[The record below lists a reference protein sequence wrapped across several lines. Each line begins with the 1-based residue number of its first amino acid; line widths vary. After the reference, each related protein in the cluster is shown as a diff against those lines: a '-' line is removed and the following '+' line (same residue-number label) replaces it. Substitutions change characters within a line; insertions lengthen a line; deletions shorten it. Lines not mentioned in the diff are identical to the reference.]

1 MKENATICELYC
13 KMALGAIVSE
23 LRDELG
29 KQSRVL
35 VANAAKKR
43 LGEKMFTYLKVEE
56 KSSGGKNDIMSM
68 CNSIHAMGG
77 PHITCDQEGDEIT
90 IHIHECH
97 LIEAARMEP
106 YICEITQGWIESMVN
121 MVYDECYIIE
131 RESTILEGN
140 PTCTF
145 KCRKNYQAAQNSIS
159 AIKRIEDLQTKISE
173 KIVMILEF
181 ENIQEFNDFSLYLNK
196 NLNAEIKN
204 VNMLDGKYIVEVT
217 VYREGL
223 TRIR

>member
-1 MKENATICELYC
+1 MAENGTICELYC
-13 KMALGAIVSE
+13 KLALGCIITE

-43 LGEKMFTYLKVEE
+43 LGEKMFAHLKVNDGA
-56 KSSGGKNDIMSM
+56 SCGPDDIMSI
-68 CNSIHAMGG
+68 CGSIHEMGG
-77 PHITCDQEGDEIT
+77 PRITCDHDGDEMT

-97 LIEAARMEP
+97 LIEAAQMEP
-106 YICEITQGWIESMVN
+106 YVCEITQGWIESMVN
-121 MVYDECYIIE
+121 MVNDDCYIVE
-131 RESTILEGN
+131 RERTILEGHE
-140 PTCTF
+140 TCTF
-145 KCRKNYQAAQNSIS
+145 KCRKNYQAAHSSVS
-159 AIKRIEDLQTKISE
+159 AIKRIEELQTKISD

-181 ENIQEFNDFSLYLNK
+181 EHIEEFNNFSLYLNK

>member
-1 MKENATICELYC
+1 MTENASICELYC
-13 KMALGAIVSE
+13 KLALGSIVSE

-43 LGEKMFTYLKVEE
+43 LGQKMFSYLKVEA
-56 KSSGGKNDIMSM
+56 SSSCEGDKIMSM

-77 PHITCDQEGDEIT
+77 PKITCDHDGDEMT

-97 LIEAARMEP
+97 LIEAAQMEP

-121 MVYDECYIIE
+121 MINDECYIVE

-140 PTCTF
+140 STCTF
-145 KCRKNYQAAQNSIS
+145 KCRLNYQAAHSSIS
-159 AIKRIEDLQTKISE
+159 AIKRIKDLQTKIAE
-173 KIVMILEF
+173 KIVLILEF
-181 ENIQEFNDFSLYLNK
+181 ENIEEFNNFSLYLNK

-204 VNMLDGKYIVEVT
+204 VNMVEGKYIIEVV

-223 TRIR
+223 ARIR